1 MPLLTTKT
9 FRDPLS
15 AFLLLKRTYKN
26 WFEII
31 TDYSTRKP
39 LQQALLRDGQTIP
52 LNRKPSSLLSSL
64 RYYHRWYAPSI
75 YNLIALA
82 TLLGHGWKIQEVEAD
97 HLLLSHEP
105 STLVKCRLNT

>member
-9 FRDPLS
+9 FSDPLS
-15 AFLLLKRTYKN
+15 AFFLLKRTYKN

-39 LQQALLRDGQTIP
+39 LQHALLRDGHSIT
-52 LNRKPSSLLSSL
+52 LDRKPSTLLSSI
-64 RYYHRWYAPSI
+64 RHYHRWYDPSI
-75 YNLIALA
+75 YNLIGLA
-82 TLLGHGWKIQEVEAD
+82 RLLGNGWKIQEVEPN

-105 STLVKCRLNT
+105 STLLKCRLNQ